1 MFYLLKT
8 DAEQEKLNAALK
20 EIEKDP
26 ERLEGTLELVYEMM
40 SDKECGSYRNNRIM
54 WLGWQLEEK
63 GISVTWEQT
72 N

>member
-8 DAEQEKLNAALK
+8 NANSTELDKALK

-26 ERLEGTLELVYEMM
+26 NRLEGTLELIYEL
-40 SDKECGSYRNNRIM
+40 SDNKECGSYRNNRIM

-63 GISVTWEQT
+63 GINVTWKIED
-72 N
+72 